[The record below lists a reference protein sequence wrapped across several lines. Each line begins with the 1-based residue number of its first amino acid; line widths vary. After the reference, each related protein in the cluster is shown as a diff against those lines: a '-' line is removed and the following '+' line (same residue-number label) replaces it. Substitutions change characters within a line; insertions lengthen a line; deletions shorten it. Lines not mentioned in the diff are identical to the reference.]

1 MKRLVWLL
9 LAVFCTAFAQ
19 VQAVE
24 LLLPTTAHC
33 ACGGQ
38 CDGSC
43 GMPECALPP
52 APVQWVGASESAS
65 TASIAKPA
73 RKGVAIHRIPVN
85 FFAAFV
91 EPALRPFDLRAPT
104 PGARAASVPLFK
116 GHCSFLL

>member
-24 LLLPTTAHC
+24 LLLPTTSHC
-33 ACGGQ
+33 SCSGG
-38 CDGSC
+38 CDGAC

-52 APVQWVGASESAS
+52 APAQWVGATESAR
-65 TASIAKPA
+65 TAEVSKPA
-73 RKGVAIHRIPVN
+73 RKVVAVRRVADK

-91 EPALRPFDLRAPT
+91 EPASRLIVLRAPDS
-104 PGARAASVPLFK
+104 GAPAASVPLFM